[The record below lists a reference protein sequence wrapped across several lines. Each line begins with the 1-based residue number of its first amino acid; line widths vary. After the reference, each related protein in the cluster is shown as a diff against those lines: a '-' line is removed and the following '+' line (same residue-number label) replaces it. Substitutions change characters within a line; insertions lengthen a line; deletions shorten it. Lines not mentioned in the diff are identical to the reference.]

1 MIRVGRKSK
10 VTALLI
16 VTVLITI
23 LFSACSKDVKAD
35 EEKVPAEVEP
45 AEEVVNEY
53 GIDITE
59 EKVSFVDGAGQEVHI
74 NKNPQRTIVL
84 FASYLDLWIRNGG
97 DLIAM
102 VEDKSDMV
110 VPGTEGIET
119 VGKTGAISLEKI
131 ISLEPDLV
139 ILSANTS
146 SQAEMVESLRQN
158 GIQVIAIDYTFKED
172 YYKTVRLF
180 TAINDREDL
189 YKENAVSVKKGVE
202 EIINKVPKEEVPK
215 VFIMFASS
223 KSIKS
228 RGSGTTLG
236 QMLAD
241 LNTKNIADLDNVA
254 LEDKGFSMEAL
265 IDEDPDFIF
274 VQRMGSDNEKVL
286 ERIKQDAQSNPAW
299 SSLSAVKNDRYIL
312 LPKDLYTYKA
322 NQRYPEAYE
331 ELAKI
336 LYPNT
341 FK

>member
-1 MIRVGRKSK
+1 MFGIQNKTK
-10 VTALLI
+10 KNALLI
-16 VTVLITI
+16 ILVLVAV
-23 LFSACSKDVKAD
+23 LLSACSKDVKAD
-35 EEKVPAEVEP
+35 KEQTPTLEVKS
-45 AEEVVNEY
+45 EY
-53 GIDITE
+53 GIEIRDDE
-59 EKVSFVDGAGQEVHI
+59 VSFVDGTGQEVNI
-74 NKNPQRTIVL
+74 SKNPQRTIVL

-102 VEDKSDMV
+102 VEDKSGME
-110 VPGTEGIET
+110 VPGTEDVET

-146 SQAEMVESLRQN
+146 SQAEMVASLRQN
-158 GIQVIAIDYTFKED
+158 NIQVLAIDYTFKED

-189 YKENAVSVKKGVE
+189 YEENAVSVKKDVE
-202 EIINKVPKEEVPK
+202 EIIERVPKEEAPK

-223 KSIKS
+223 KTIKS

-241 LNTKNIADLDNVA
+241 LNTINIADVDNVS
-254 LEDKGFSMEAL
+254 LEDKGFSMET
-265 IDEDPDFIF
+265 IIKEDPDFIF

-299 SSLSAVKNDRYIL
+299 ASLSAVKNDRYIL

-322 NQRYPEAYE
+322 NQRYAEAYE

>member
-1 MIRVGRKSK
+1 MFNIQNRIKLTS
-10 VTALLI
+10 LLI
-16 VTVLITI
+16 MGLLLAVL
-23 LFSACSKDVKAD
+23 LSGCGKDVKAV
-35 EEKVPAEVEP
+35 EEEQQQPPLV
-45 AEEVVNEY
+45 EVVSEY
-53 GIDITE
+53 GIDITQDQ
-59 EKVSFVDGAGQEVHI
+59 VSFVDGTGQEVHI
-74 NKNPQRTIVL
+74 DKKPQRTIVL
-84 FASYLDLWIRNGG
+84 FASYIDLWIKNGG
-97 DLIAM
+97 DLIGM
-102 VEDKSDMV
+102 VEDKTGES
-110 VPGTEGIET
+110 VPGTEGVET

-139 ILSANTS
+139 ILSSNTS
-146 SQAEMVESLRQN
+146 SQAELVESLRQN
-158 GIQVIAIDYTFKED
+158 NIQVVGIDYTFKED

-189 YKENAVSVKKGVE
+189 YEENALAIKKGVE
-202 EIINKVPKEEVPK
+202 EIINKVPTDETPK

-241 LNTKNIADLDNVA
+241 LNTINIADIDNVS

-274 VQRMGSDNEKVL
+274 VQRMGSDNDAVL
-286 ERIKQDAQSNPAW
+286 DRIKQDAQSNPAW